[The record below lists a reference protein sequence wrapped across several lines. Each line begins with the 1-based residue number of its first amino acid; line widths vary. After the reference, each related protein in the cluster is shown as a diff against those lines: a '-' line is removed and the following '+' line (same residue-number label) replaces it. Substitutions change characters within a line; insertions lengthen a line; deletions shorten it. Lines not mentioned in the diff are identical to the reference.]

1 MFVQQ
6 ERDDMKT
13 TACQQK
19 LSLAL
24 ATLCASMSFAGTSSA
39 MEIETGSPDW
49 SVRWDN
55 TFRYNLQTRLE
66 GRDSR
71 IAGNPAYDDGDYKFD
86 RGDITSNRL
95 DILSELEV
103 GWRNT
108 HGFRVS
114 AAGWVDQAYSDTDVE
129 QNPSLRGL
137 PSSYDNNKYSSTTKR
152 YYRGPSGEILDAF
165 VYGNFDVG
173 TMPLSMK
180 AGQHVVFW
188 GNSIFTQSG
197 IAYSQSPVDGRKGA
211 AIPGTEVRE
220 LFLPLNQVSAT
231 LQVTDS
237 LSVAAQYFLDWDHVR
252 SPEGGT
258 FLAGSDFTLEGPDR
272 TGAGL
277 PFIRGNTVEPDS
289 KRGNWGV
296 NAKYNFIDWNA
307 TTVGLYYREFDEK
320 NGLWLLRNPENPLE
334 YRAVFP
340 EKTKLVGLSLDA
352 TLGVFAVGAELAYRK
367 NAGLNTVG
375 FSLADE
381 GARGDTYHVV
391 LNTLYGLTQNA
402 LWDAGTVSAE
412 LTYDHLI
419 KVTKNKE
426 LFYGEDT
433 ANCPLG
439 KWSGC
444 ATDDAI
450 GIGIRFAPQWSQ
462 VFPGVDLTVP
472 VTYQGGLKGNTAD
485 FGGTNQGAGTYSI
498 GTEFNIRNQ
507 WTVALTYADSTA
519 RISRNGNSYYGNG
532 AWQTTDRGRLGLT
545 VKTSF

>member
-1 MFVQQ
+1 
-6 ERDDMKT
+6 MKM
-13 TACQQK
+13 TARQHK
-19 LSLAL
+19 LAISIA
-24 ATLCASMSFAGTSSA
+24 AICASMTVISPAFAI
-39 MEIETGSPDW
+39 EIDTGSPDW

-55 TFRYNLQTRLE
+55 TFRYNLQTRVE
-66 GRDSR
+66 GRDHR
-71 IAGNPAYDDGDYKFD
+71 IGGNPAFDDGDYKFD

-95 DILSELEV
+95 DVLSELEV

-114 AAGWVDQAYSDTDVE
+114 ASGWVDQAYNDTDVE
-129 QNPSLRGL
+129 QNPALKNV
-137 PSSYDNNKYSSTTKR
+137 PSSYFNNKYSTTTKR
-152 YYRGPSGEILDAF
+152 FYRGPSGEILDAF
-165 VYGNFDVG
+165 VYGNFDIAE
-173 TMPLSMK
+173 MPLSVK

-211 AIPGTEVRE
+211 ATPGTEVRE
-220 LFLPLNQVSAT
+220 LFLPLNQISAT
-231 LQVTDS
+231 MQVNDN
-237 LSVAAQYFLDWDHVR
+237 LSVAAQYFLDWEHVR

-258 FLAGSDFTLEGPDR
+258 FLGPSDFTLDGPDR

-277 PFIRGNTVEPDS
+277 PFIRGDALEPDD

-296 NAKYNFIDWNA
+296 NAKYNFVDWNA

-320 NGLWLLRNPENPLE
+320 NGLWLLRNPTNPLQ

-340 EKTKLVGLSLDA
+340 EKTKLYGLSVDA
-352 TLGVFAVGAELAYRK
+352 TIGVFAVGAEFAYRK

-375 FSLADE
+375 FATANE

-391 LNTLYGLTQNA
+391 LNTIYGLTQNA
-402 LWDAGTVSAE
+402 IWDAGTLSAE

-419 KVTKNKE
+419 DVTKNE
-426 LFYGEDT
+426 NLFNGEDT
-433 ANCPLG
+433 RNCPLG
-439 KWSGC
+439 KWAGC

-450 GIGIRFAPQWSQ
+450 GLGLRFAPQWSQ
-462 VFPGVDLTVP
+462 IIPGVDMTIP
-472 VTYQGGLKGNTAD
+472 VTYQAGLKGNTAD
-485 FGGTNQGAGTYSI
+485 FGGTNQGAATYSI

-507 WTVALTYADSTA
+507 WTVSLTYADSTA
-519 RISRNGNSYYGNG
+519 HISRNGASYFGNG
-532 AWQTTDRGRLGLT
+532 SWQTTDRGRVGLT